1 MNNKLRFLLIGLI
14 AVLLLL
20 FTGRGLAFPGSGNS
34 ASSPVSIASVPATSV
49 SAGEAASSA
58 ESLPSEPASL
68 PSGPESSV
76 PAESEPAS
84 LPESSPESQPAEEL
98 RTYTMEDLENLERT
112 ENFKKS
118 AIEHIFCG
126 SVNSNGNGSGYHYN
140 MIEDTPGVIVEG
152 TRSEEDEHGLYKA
165 NIEVDGHPKVHYSTF
180 FPDSWSPQEVVDAI
194 NAARQDA
201 LDNGRNPRDTTWVGY
216 YEGIEID
223 MYLNGKNK
231 IISAY
236 PIYAGDRGA
245 MG

>member
-68 PSGPESSV
+68 P
-76 PAESEPAS
+76 
-84 LPESSPESQPAEEL
+84 ESSPESQPAEEL

-118 AIEHIFCG
+118 AYLIK
-126 SVNSNGNGSGYHYN
+126 
-140 MIEDTPGVIVEG
+140 
-152 TRSEEDEHGLYKA
+152 RQ
-165 NIEVDGHPKVHYSTF
+165 VHKQSL
-180 FPDSWSPQEVVDAI
+180 S
-194 NAARQDA
+194 
-201 LDNGRNPRDTTWVGY
+201 
-216 YEGIEID
+216 YENR
-223 MYLNGKNK
+223 L
-231 IISAY
+231 
-236 PIYAGDRGA
+236 
-245 MG
+245 